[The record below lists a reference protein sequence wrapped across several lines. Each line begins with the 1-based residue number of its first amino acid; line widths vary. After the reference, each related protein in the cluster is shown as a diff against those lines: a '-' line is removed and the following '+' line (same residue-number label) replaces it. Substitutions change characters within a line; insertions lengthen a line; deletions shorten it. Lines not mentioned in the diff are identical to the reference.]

1 MSRKAF
7 ISQIA
12 PIAQQVGQK
21 YGVLPSVIIAQA
33 CLESRDGESE
43 LARKGNNLFGI
54 KGFYKGKSITMP
66 TREFYD
72 GKWHTINASFRKYPS
87 WKESIEDV
95 CNIYKNGVSWD
106 RNHYKAVIG
115 EKDYRKACEA
125 IQKAG
130 YATDPNYAAL
140 LKSIIEK
147 ENLTRYD
154 VTKKPEPKKSDD
166 RVYVVK
172 KGDTLSGIAKRYKTS
187 VKTLVSKNKIKNPDL
202 IYPGQKLKI

>member
-33 CLESRDGESE
+33 CLESSDGESE
-43 LARKGNNLFGI
+43 LARKGFNLFGV
-54 KGFYKGKSITMP
+54 KGSYKGKSVTMP
-66 TREFYD
+66 TKEYSK
-72 GKWHTINASFRKYPS
+72 GKWMTVNAAFKKYPS
-87 WKESIEDV
+87 WKESIEDL
-95 CNIYKNGVSWD
+95 CNLYKNGLSWD

-140 LKSIIEK
+140 LKAIIEK
-147 ENLTRYD
+147 EGLTKYD
-154 VTKKPEPKKSDD
+154 KKPEPKKSAD

-172 KGDTLSGIAKRYKTS
+172 KGDTLSTIAKRYKTS
-187 VKTLVSKNKIKNPDL
+187 VKAIASKNKIKNPDL